1 MFIPH
6 DMQVVHLL
14 AAYKEKH
21 RVTRSA
27 FGELLDLLQAV
38 LPPNILPRSFYSYRR
53 GSRAVLTETL
63 GEPGFQRLH
72 MCSNAQC
79 THLYDGKEER
89 ECPKCQSPRF
99 KQLQNGREVAFREV
113 RYMGVQK
120 GVRVM
125 LMSRSVSHALA
136 SFDLPGM
143 VDSVHSVYSSR
154 MSDNLCRYFI
164 PEYDR
169 MSPHAARVAKIRFF
183 ETGQVCTD
191 DEWVQYVAE
200 VEAGHRNPTKLLM
213 VEGGCD
219 AFQPFD
225 RRVWSTW
232 LMGYRLTGVNWYE
245 GRDSDFEI
253 VTAIAS
259 GATEGTAARVV
270 AALDAQD
277 LLQLSPPNA
286 QERRNGMAGVL
297 DDHYMPCCSNSV
309 HDDMTFL

>member
-1 MFIPH
+1 
-6 DMQVVHLL
+6 MQVVHLL
-14 AAYKEKH
+14 TVYKEKH

-27 FGELLDLLQAV
+27 FTELLDLLQAV
-38 LPPNILPRSFYSYRR
+38 LPPNTLLPRSFYSYRM

-63 GEPGFQRLH
+63 GGPGFQRLH

-79 THLYDGKEER
+79 THLYDCKDDR
-89 ECPKCQSPRF
+89 ECPKCKSPRF
-99 KQLQNGREVAFREV
+99 KKMQNGREMAHREV
-113 RYMGVQK
+113 RYMGVQQ
-120 GVRVM
+120 GVRV
-125 LMSRSVSHALA
+125 LLLSRSVSHALA
-136 SFDLPGM
+136 SFDLTGM

-154 MSDNLCRYFI
+154 LSDNLCKHYI
-164 PEYDR
+164 PDYDS
-169 MSPHAARVAKIRFF
+169 MSAHEARKAKIRFF
-183 ETGQVCTD
+183 HSGQVCTD
-191 DEWVQYVAE
+191 EEWRQYRAQ
-200 VEAGHRNPTKLLM
+200 VEAGERNRTLLLM

-232 LMGYRLTGVNWYE
+232 LMGYRLTGVNWYD

-277 LLQLSPPNA
+277 LLLLSPPSA
-286 QERRNGMAGVL
+286 MERRNGLSGAVAPL
-297 DDHYMPCCSNSV
+297 HCLLYAHSLCCF
-309 HDDMTFL
+309 HAH